1 MNVEQAH
8 PSREHR
14 TQCSSL
20 KARWAALCE
29 RYLPVSPESSIWR
42 YSRESL
48 PGDPEQGWKL
58 HVPAT
63 VLTAGRVLQTVAPL
77 LRRRGVLY
85 KAPASLAELDKL
97 NCGLFYG
104 YSQVGKFLTVYP
116 RTNEEA
122 LLLAEG
128 LYQLTRRMTTPAV
141 PFDMKYR
148 ADGCVYYRYGAFKV
162 LEVEG
167 LNGERTYAI
176 RDPEGNLVPDT
187 RDSAIMPGWAPDPF
201 LCERE
206 REAHAPAVTPLRTTF
221 KAFRALAQ
229 RGRGGVYQ
237 ALDLSVTPPRLCILK
252 EGRRNGEVGWDGRD
266 GFWRVRHEGRVL
278 AALRGVGVN
287 VPRVLSS
294 FKAEENYYIA
304 VEFIEGESL
313 DHWLSRRRRRLAVS
327 VALRCAVE
335 LARLVSRVHA
345 AGWVWRD
352 CKPGNVRITKG
363 GEFRLLDFEGA
374 CTIESPDPMPWG
386 TPAYSPPEGNDAF
399 RGQSRL
405 PEDLYALGATIYL
418 LLAGR
423 PPDSASPLPLE
434 KMRRNV
440 PEDAR
445 KVVAELLDA
454 DPRRRLGALAASR
467 RLEAALAAEA
477 SRHDQGMSLRRRA
490 SSANLGS
497 GRRSSYIGSVVK

>member
-1 MNVEQAH
+1 
-8 PSREHR
+8 
-14 TQCSSL
+14 
-20 KARWAALCE
+20 
-29 RYLPVSPESSIWR
+29 LPEKSIWR

-85 KAPASLAELDKL
+85 KAPASLGELDKL

-128 LYQLTRRMTTPAV
+128 LYQLTRRLTAPAV

-162 LEVEG
+162 LEVED
-167 LNGERTYAI
+167 LNGESTYAI
-176 RDPEGNLVPDT
+176 RDPEGNLVPDI
-187 RDSAIMPGWAPDPF
+187 RDSPTMPDWASDPF
-201 LCERE
+201 LCGRE
-206 REAHAPAVTPLRTTF
+206 REAHDTAVTPLRTTF

-229 RGRGGVYQ
+229 RGKGGVYQ

-252 EGRRNGEVGWDGRD
+252 EGRRNGEVSWDGRD

-278 AALRGVGVN
+278 GALLDAGVN
-287 VPRVLSS
+287 VPRVYAS
-294 FKAEENYYIA
+294 FMAEENYYIA

-313 DHWLSRRRRRLAVS
+313 DHWLSRRRRRLAVAA
-327 VALRCAVE
+327 ALKCAAE
-335 LARLVSRVHA
+335 LARLVARVHA

-352 CKPGNVRITKG
+352 CKPGNVVITKS
-363 GEFRLLDFEGA
+363 GELRPLDFEGA
-374 CTIESPDPMPWG
+374 CPVDSPDPLPWG
-386 TPAYSPPEGNDAF
+386 TPAYSPPEGNDMF

-405 PEDLYALGATIYL
+405 PEDLYTLGATIYL

-423 PPDSASPLPLE
+423 PPDSVSPLPLE

-445 KVVAELLDA
+445 RVVAELLDP
-454 DPRRRLGALAASR
+454 DPRRRLDALAAAH
-467 RLEAALAAEA
+467 RLEASLVPEA

-497 GRRSSYIGSVVK
+497 GRRSSYIGSVVR